1 MDFTKTIETE
11 RLILRK
17 FTNDDINNVY
27 KNYASK
33 DVVTEFLTWE
43 THSSIDVTTEYISNV
58 VIPSYENEE
67 YNWAVEYKETHEVVG
82 AISVVNINKDTKMAE
97 IGWCLDDSLWGKGIM
112 PEAGRAVIEHL
123 KEMGFVRIQ
132 GKHNVA
138 NPKSGKALMKLGMTF
153 EGVLKKYSRNNKGQ
167 LVDCAIYAMINEE
180 N

>member
-17 FTNDDINNVY
+17 FTNDDINDVY

-82 AISVVNINKDTKMAE
+82 AIMA
-97 IGWCLDDSLWGKGIM
+97 LWGEGGMFDIIKEKMDSQEQKTATHCACLSPYKQKEIDQIM
-112 PEAGRAVIEHL
+112 LDLDVN
-123 KEMGFVRIQ
+123 F
-132 GKHNVA
+132 
-138 NPKSGKALMKLGMTF
+138 
-153 EGVLKKYSRNNKGQ
+153 
-167 LVDCAIYAMINEE
+167 
-180 N
+180 